1 MERSL
6 LSVIDTLRGIIK
18 APAPGDIGATV
29 PLTYD
34 IGNAS
39 YPDVSFANLAS
50 EGYIK
55 SEIVHACIREL
66 AVGAASAQYEV
77 IAPSTDG
84 GTVAVERGPLF
95 DLMKRPNPAMSWYQF
110 IEEFVTYLQVAG
122 NVYTYKERDRGNRVT
137 ALQLLRP
144 DRMRIVPG
152 SYGAESYIYDVDG
165 KDYMLPKDD
174 VCHLALPNP
183 SGDLYG
189 LSPLQTL
196 ARTVNLDSAMTDFA
210 KVYFQNAGVPSGLL
224 KLKRRLQTQ
233 EEAATIRSR
242 WRSQF
247 GGKNNFHRVA
257 ILDEDADYQQ
267 MASAPKDMALSELH
281 NLTESRICSV
291 FQVPAILIGANVGLQ
306 RSTYSNYR
314 EARMAFHSETL
325 EPMVARI
332 LDHLNFYITD
342 QEYGGP
348 EYITVNWAAM
358 RASLDDRTSETTRV
372 NALFTGGVIT
382 LNEARSTLGFEAIAG
397 GDVRRIQASMFE
409 VGEGEDVPVAVG
421 AASIEE
427 GIAIED
433 YKTGPALIPPLIRPS
448 ITVDAPD
455 IKAPRVAPRAGML
468 RRQMLEDREELTD
481 ELTPKIQRYFRGLRN
496 RVDGILGRYMDRDIT
511 DMKDLPFDADRLIPD
526 GEFNQ
531 LSPVLRAAILNIS
544 RKTFDAI
551 NGNGLAGTLAW
562 SEKLPL
568 IQSLGTSAPQRAQ
581 LIHSTTSDA
590 IRRAVTI
597 ALRGGYSVEQL
608 AKGVPADGFPGLR
621 SIMTE
626 TEKRARL
633 IARTEVMRTQNKTSV
648 GFYKEQGFN
657 FVRAD
662 DVDGDEDDT
671 YVDPSDPYGFTCAE
685 RHNQI
690 YSVEDA
696 ARIDD
701 HPNGTL
707 NWQPM
712 PRDFS
717 PEEVV

>member
-1 MERSL
+1 M
-6 LSVIDTLRGIIK
+6 SVIDAIRGIIK

-29 PLTYD
+29 PLNYD

-50 EGYIK
+50 EGYVK

-66 AVGAASAQYEV
+66 AVGAASAHYQV
-77 IAPSTDG
+77 IAPSTEG
-84 GTVAVERGPLF
+84 GTVSVERGPLY
-95 DLMKRPNPAMSWYQF
+95 DLMRRPNPAMSWYQF
-110 IEEFVTYLQVAG
+110 IEQFVTFLQVAG

-144 DRMRIVPG
+144 DRMRIVSG
-152 SYGAESYIYDVDG
+152 AYGAESYIYEVDG
-165 KDYMLPKDD
+165 KDYRLPKED

-183 SGDLYG
+183 GGDLYG

-233 EEAATIRSR
+233 EEASTIRSR

-247 GGKNNFHRVA
+247 GGSSNFHRVA

-291 FQVPAILIGANVGLQ
+291 FQVPAILVGANVGLQ

-348 EYITVNWAAM
+348 EYITVDWSAM

-372 NALFTGGVIT
+372 TALFGNGVIT
-382 LNEARSTLGFEAIAG
+382 LNEARSALGFEAIQD
-397 GDVRRIQASMFE
+397 GDVRRIQASVFE
-409 VGEGEDVPVAVG
+409 VGEGGDVPVAVG
-421 AASIEE
+421 AASIAE
-427 GIAIED
+427 GARRVGD
-433 YKTGPALIPPLIRPS
+433 VKTGPALTPPV
-448 ITVDAPD
+448 TVATPD
-455 IKAPRVAPRAGML
+455 IKAPRVARRAGML
-468 RRQMLEDREELTD
+468 RRQLLEDREELTD
-481 ELTPKIQRYFRGLRN
+481 ELTPNIQRYFRGLRN
-496 RVDGILGRYMDRDIT
+496 RVDGILGRYMSRDIT
-511 DMKDLPFDADRLIPD
+511 DVKALPFDEDALIPD

-544 RKTFDAI
+544 KKTFDAI
-551 NGNGLAGTLAW
+551 NGNGLAGTLEW

-581 LIHSTTSDA
+581 LIHRTTSGA
-590 IRRAVTI
+590 IKKAVRV
-597 ALRGGYSVEQL
+597 ALREGYSVEQL

-621 SIMTE
+621 SILTE

-633 IARTEVMRTQNKTSV
+633 IARTEVMRTQNQTSV
-648 GFYKEQGFN
+648 GFYKAQGFN
-657 FVRAD
+657 WVRAD
-662 DVDGDEDDT
+662 DVDGDEDDN
-671 YVDPSDPYGFTCAE
+671 YIDPGDPYGFTCAE
-685 RHNQI
+685 RHNQV

-696 ARIDD
+696 ANIDD

>member
-1 MERSL
+1 M
-6 LSVIDTLRGIIK
+6 SVIDAIRGIIK

-29 PLTYD
+29 PLNYD

-50 EGYIK
+50 EGYVK

-66 AVGAASAQYEV
+66 AVGAASAHYQV
-77 IAPSTDG
+77 IAPSTEG
-84 GTVAVERGPLF
+84 GTVSVERGPLY
-95 DLMKRPNPAMSWYQF
+95 DLMRRPNPAMSWYQF
-110 IEEFVTYLQVAG
+110 IEQFVTFLQVAG

-144 DRMRIVPG
+144 DRIRIVPG
-152 SYGAESYIYDVDG
+152 AYGAESYIYEVDG
-165 KDYMLPKDD
+165 RDYRLPKDD

-183 SGDLYG
+183 GGDLYG

-233 EEAATIRSR
+233 EEASTIRSR

-247 GGKNNFHRVA
+247 GGSSNFHRVA

-291 FQVPAILIGANVGLQ
+291 FQVPAILVGANVGLQ

-342 QEYGGP
+342 REYGGP
-348 EYITVNWAAM
+348 EYITVDWSAM

-372 NALFTGGVIT
+372 TALFGNGVIT
-382 LNEARSTLGFEAIAG
+382 LNEARSALGFEAIQD
-397 GDVRRIQASMFE
+397 GDVRRIQASVFE
-409 VGEGEDVPVAVG
+409 VGEGGDVPVAVG
-421 AASIEE
+421 AASIAE
-427 GIAIED
+427 GASIEGT
-433 YKTGPALIPPLIRPS
+433 KTGPALTPPVI
-448 ITVDAPD
+448 VDTSD
-455 IKAPRVAPRAGML
+455 IKAPRVARRAGML
-468 RRQMLEDREELTD
+468 RRQLLEDREQLTD

-496 RVDGILGRYMDRDIT
+496 RVDGILGRYMSRDIT
-511 DMKDLPFDADRLIPD
+511 DVKALPFDEDALIPD

-544 RKTFDAI
+544 KKTFDAI
-551 NGNGLAGTLAW
+551 NGNGLAGTLEW

-581 LIHSTTSDA
+581 LIHRTTSGA
-590 IRRAVTI
+590 IKKAVRV
-597 ALRGGYSVEQL
+597 ALREGYSVEQL

-621 SIMTE
+621 SILTE

-633 IARTEVMRTQNKTSV
+633 IARTEVMRTQNQTSV
-648 GFYKEQGFN
+648 GFYKAQGFN
-657 FVRAD
+657 WVRAD
-662 DVDGDEDDT
+662 DVDGDEDDN
-671 YVDPSDPYGFTCAE
+671 YIDPGDPYGFTCAE

-696 ARIDD
+696 ANIDD

>member
-1 MERSL
+1 M
-6 LSVIDTLRGIIK
+6 SVIDAIRGIIK
-18 APAPGDIGATV
+18 APAPGDVGATV
-29 PLTYD
+29 PLNYD

-39 YPDVSFANLAS
+39 YPDVSFQNLAS
-50 EGYIK
+50 EGYVK

-66 AVGAASAQYEV
+66 AVGAASAQYQV
-77 IAPSTDG
+77 IAPSTEG
-84 GTVAVERGPLF
+84 GTVSVERGPLY
-95 DLMKRPNPAMSWYQF
+95 DLMRRPNPAMSWYQF
-110 IEEFVTYLQVAG
+110 IEQFVTFLQVAG

-152 SYGAESYIYDVDG
+152 AYGAESYIYEVDG
-165 KDYMLPKDD
+165 RDYRLPKDD

-183 SGDLYG
+183 GGDLYG

-233 EEAATIRSR
+233 EEASTIRSR

-247 GGKNNFHRVA
+247 GGSSNFHRVA

-291 FQVPAILIGANVGLQ
+291 FQVPAILVGANVGLQ

-342 QEYGGP
+342 REYGGP
-348 EYITVNWAAM
+348 EYITVDWSAM

-372 NALFTGGVIT
+372 TALFGNGVIT
-382 LNEARSTLGFEAIAG
+382 LNEARSALGFEAIQD
-397 GDVRRIQASMFE
+397 GDVRRIQASVFE
-409 VGEGEDVPVAVG
+409 VGEGGDVPVAVG
-421 AASIEE
+421 AASIAE
-427 GIAIED
+427 GASIEGT
-433 YKTGPALIPPLIRPS
+433 KTGPALTPPV
-448 ITVDAPD
+448 TVDTSD
-455 IKAPRVAPRAGML
+455 IKAPRVARRAGIL
-468 RRQMLEDREELTD
+468 RRQLLEDREELTD

-496 RVDGILGRYMDRDIT
+496 RVDGILGRYMSRDIT
-511 DMKDLPFDADRLIPD
+511 EIKALPFDEDALIPD

-531 LSPVLRAAILNIS
+531 LSPVLRAAILDIS
-544 RKTFDAI
+544 KKTFDAI
-551 NGNGLAGTLAW
+551 NGNGLAGTLEW

-581 LIHSTTSDA
+581 LIHRTTSGA
-590 IRRAVTI
+590 IKKAVRV
-597 ALRGGYSVEQL
+597 ALREGYSVEQL

-621 SIMTE
+621 SILTE

-633 IARTEVMRTQNKTSV
+633 IARTEVMRTQNQTSV
-648 GFYKEQGFN
+648 GFYKAQGFN
-657 FVRAD
+657 WVRAD
-662 DVDGDEDDT
+662 DVDGDPDDN
-671 YVDPSDPYGFTCAE
+671 YIDPGDGRTCAQ
-685 RHNQI
+685 RHGQY

-696 ARIDD
+696 ANIDD

-717 PEEVV
+717 PEEVI

>member
-1 MERSL
+1 M
-6 LSVIDTLRGIIK
+6 SVIDAIRGIIK
-18 APAPGDIGATV
+18 APAPGDVGATV
-29 PLTYD
+29 PLNYD

-39 YPDVSFANLAS
+39 YPDVSFQNLAS
-50 EGYIK
+50 EGYVK

-66 AVGAASAQYEV
+66 AVGAASAQYQV
-77 IAPSTDG
+77 IAPSTEG
-84 GTVAVERGPLF
+84 GTVSVERGPLY
-95 DLMKRPNPAMSWYQF
+95 DLMRRPNPAMSWYQF
-110 IEEFVTYLQVAG
+110 IEQFVTFLQVAG

-152 SYGAESYIYDVDG
+152 AYGAESYIYEVDG
-165 KDYMLPKDD
+165 RDYRLPKDD

-183 SGDLYG
+183 GGDLYG

-233 EEAATIRSR
+233 EEASTIRSR

-247 GGKNNFHRVA
+247 GGSSNFHRVA

-291 FQVPAILIGANVGLQ
+291 FQVPAILVGANVGLQ

-342 QEYGGP
+342 REYGGP
-348 EYITVNWAAM
+348 EYITVDWSAM

-372 NALFTGGVIT
+372 TALFGNGVIT
-382 LNEARSTLGFEAIAG
+382 LNEARSALGFEAIQD
-397 GDVRRIQASMFE
+397 GDVRRIQASVFE
-409 VGEGEDVPVAVG
+409 VGEGGDVPVAVG
-421 AASIEE
+421 AASIAE
-427 GIAIED
+427 GASIEGT
-433 YKTGPALIPPLIRPS
+433 KTGPALTPPV
-448 ITVDAPD
+448 TVDTSD
-455 IKAPRVAPRAGML
+455 IKAPRVARRAGML
-468 RRQMLEDREELTD
+468 RRQLLEDREQLTD

-496 RVDGILGRYMDRDIT
+496 RVDGILGRYMSRDIT
-511 DMKDLPFDADRLIPD
+511 EIKALPFDEDALIPD

-531 LSPVLRAAILNIS
+531 LSPVLRAAILDIS
-544 RKTFDAI
+544 KKTFDAI
-551 NGNGLAGTLAW
+551 NGNGLAGTLEW

-581 LIHSTTSDA
+581 LIHRTTSGA
-590 IRRAVTI
+590 IKKAVRV
-597 ALRGGYSVEQL
+597 ALREGYSVEQL

-621 SIMTE
+621 SILTE

-633 IARTEVMRTQNKTSV
+633 IARTEVMRTQNQTSV
-648 GFYKEQGFN
+648 GFYKAQGFN
-657 FVRAD
+657 WVRAD
-662 DVDGDEDDT
+662 DVDGDENDT
-671 YVDPSDPYGFTCAE
+671 YIDPGDPNGFTCAE

-717 PEEVV
+717 PEETV

>member
-1 MERSL
+1 M
-6 LSVIDTLRGIIK
+6 SVIDAIRGIIK
-18 APAPGDIGATV
+18 APAPGDVGATV
-29 PLTYD
+29 PLNYD

-50 EGYIK
+50 EGYVK

-66 AVGAASAQYEV
+66 AVGAASAHYQV
-77 IAPSTDG
+77 IAPSTEG
-84 GTVAVERGPLF
+84 GTVSVERGPLY
-95 DLMKRPNPAMSWYQF
+95 DLMRRPNPAMSWYQF
-110 IEEFVTYLQVAG
+110 IEQFVTFLQVAG

-144 DRMRIVPG
+144 DRMRIVSG
-152 SYGAESYIYDVDG
+152 AYGAESYIYEVDG
-165 KDYMLPKDD
+165 KDYYLPKED

-183 SGDLYG
+183 GGDLYG

-233 EEAATIRSR
+233 EEASTIRSR

-247 GGKNNFHRVA
+247 GGSSNFHRVA

-291 FQVPAILIGANVGLQ
+291 FQVPAILVGANVGLQ

-342 QEYGGP
+342 REYGGP
-348 EYITVNWAAM
+348 EYITVDWSAM

-372 NALFTGGVIT
+372 TALFGNGVIT
-382 LNEARSTLGFEAIAG
+382 LNEARSALGFEAIQD
-397 GDVRRIQASMFE
+397 GDVRRIQASVFE
-409 VGEGEDVPVAVG
+409 VGEGGDVPVAVG
-421 AASIEE
+421 AASIAE
-427 GIAIED
+427 GASIEGT
-433 YKTGPALIPPLIRPS
+433 KTGPALTPPV
-448 ITVDAPD
+448 TVDTSD
-455 IKAPRVAPRAGML
+455 IKAPRVARRAGIL
-468 RRQMLEDREELTD
+468 RRQLLEDREELTD

-496 RVDGILGRYMDRDIT
+496 RVDGILGRYMSRDIT
-511 DMKDLPFDADRLIPD
+511 DVKALPFDEDALIPD

-531 LSPVLRAAILNIS
+531 LSPVLRAAILDIS
-544 RKTFDAI
+544 KKTFDAI
-551 NGNGLAGTLAW
+551 NGNGLAGTLEW

-581 LIHSTTSDA
+581 LIHRTTSGA
-590 IRRAVTI
+590 IKKAVRV
-597 ALRGGYSVEQL
+597 ALREGYSVEQL

-621 SIMTE
+621 SILTE

-633 IARTEVMRTQNKTSV
+633 IARTEVMRTQNQTSV
-648 GFYKEQGFN
+648 GFYKAQGFN
-657 FVRAD
+657 WVRAD
-662 DVDGDEDDT
+662 DVDGDPDDN
-671 YVDPSDPYGFTCAE
+671 YIDPGDGRTCAH
-685 RHNQI
+685 RHGQY

-696 ARIDD
+696 ANIDD
-701 HPNGTL
+701 HLTE
-707 NWQPM
+707 
-712 PRDFS
+712 R
-717 PEEVV
+717 

>member
-1 MERSL
+1 M
-6 LSVIDTLRGIIK
+6 SVIDAIRGIIK
-18 APAPGDIGATV
+18 APAPGDVGATV
-29 PLTYD
+29 PLNYD

-39 YPDVSFANLAS
+39 YPDVSFQNLAS
-50 EGYIK
+50 EGYVK

-66 AVGAASAQYEV
+66 AVGAASAQYQV
-77 IAPSTDG
+77 IAPSTEG
-84 GTVAVERGPLF
+84 GTVSVERGPLY
-95 DLMKRPNPAMSWYQF
+95 DLMRRPNPAMSWYQF
-110 IEEFVTYLQVAG
+110 IEQFVTFLQVAG

-144 DRMRIVPG
+144 DRMRIVSG
-152 SYGAESYIYDVDG
+152 AYGAESYIYEVDG
-165 KDYMLPKDD
+165 KDYYLPKED

-183 SGDLYG
+183 GGDLYG

-233 EEAATIRSR
+233 EEASTIRSR

-247 GGKNNFHRVA
+247 GGSSNFHRVA

-291 FQVPAILIGANVGLQ
+291 FQVPAILVGANVGLQ
-306 RSTYSNYR
+306 RSTSSNYR

-342 QEYGGP
+342 REYGGP
-348 EYITVNWAAM
+348 EYITVDWSAM

-372 NALFTGGVIT
+372 TALFGNGVIT
-382 LNEARSTLGFEAIAG
+382 LNEARSALGFEAIQD
-397 GDVRRIQASMFE
+397 GDVRRIQASVFE
-409 VGEGEDVPVAVG
+409 VGEGGDVPVAVG
-421 AASIEE
+421 AASIAE
-427 GIAIED
+427 GASIEGT
-433 YKTGPALIPPLIRPS
+433 KTGPALTPPV
-448 ITVDAPD
+448 TVDTSD
-455 IKAPRVAPRAGML
+455 IKAPRVARRAGIL
-468 RRQMLEDREELTD
+468 RRQLLEDREELTD

-496 RVDGILGRYMDRDIT
+496 RVDGILGRYMSRDIT
-511 DMKDLPFDADRLIPD
+511 EIKALPFDEDALIPD

-531 LSPVLRAAILNIS
+531 LSPVLRAAILDIS
-544 RKTFDAI
+544 KKTFDAI
-551 NGNGLAGTLAW
+551 NGNGLAGTLEW

-581 LIHSTTSDA
+581 LIHRTTSGA
-590 IRRAVTI
+590 IKKAVRV
-597 ALRGGYSVEQL
+597 ALREGYSVEQL

-621 SIMTE
+621 SILTE

-633 IARTEVMRTQNKTSV
+633 IARTEVMRTQNQTSV
-648 GFYKEQGFN
+648 GFYKAQGFN
-657 FVRAD
+657 WVRAD
-662 DVDGDEDDT
+662 DVDGDPDDN
-671 YVDPSDPYGFTCAE
+671 YIDPGDGRTCAQ
-685 RHNQI
+685 RHGQY

-696 ARIDD
+696 ANIDD

-717 PEEVV
+717 PEEVI

>member
-1 MERSL
+1 M
-6 LSVIDTLRGIIK
+6 SVIDTLRGIIK

-66 AVGAASAQYEV
+66 AVGAASAQYQV

-165 KDYMLPKDD
+165 KDYMLPKGD

-233 EEAATIRSR
+233 EEASTIRAR

-291 FQVPAILIGANVGLQ
+291 FQVPAILVGANVGLQ

-372 NALFTGGVIT
+372 NALFAGGVIT

-427 GIAIED
+427 GIPIED
-433 YKTGPALIPPLIRPS
+433 YKTGPALIPPLIHPS
-448 ITVDAPD
+448 MTVDAPD

-544 RKTFDAI
+544 KKTFDAI

-633 IARTEVMRTQNKTSV
+633 IARTEVMRTQNRTSV
-648 GFYKEQGFN
+648 GFYKAQGFN

-671 YVDPSDPYGFTCAE
+671 YIDPGDPYGFTCAE

-696 ARIDD
+696 ANIDD

-712 PRDFS
+712 PRDFN
-717 PEEVV
+717 PEETV

>member
-1 MERSL
+1 

-66 AVGAASAQYEV
+66 AVGAASAQYQV
-77 IAPSTDG
+77 IAPSTEG

-122 NVYTYKERDRGNRVT
+122 NVYTYKERNRGNRVT

-152 SYGAESYIYDVDG
+152 SYGAESYVYEVDG

-183 SGDLYG
+183 GGDLYG

-233 EEAATIRSR
+233 EEAATIRAR

-291 FQVPAILIGANVGLQ
+291 FQVPAILVGANVGLQ

-433 YKTGPALIPPLIRPS
+433 YKTGPALIPPVIHPS
-448 ITVDAPD
+448 MTVDAPD

-581 LIHSTTSDA
+581 LIHSTTSKA
-590 IRRAVTI
+590 IKRAVTI

-648 GFYKEQGFN
+648 GFYKAQGFN

-671 YVDPSDPYGFTCAE
+671 YIDPGDPYGFTCAE

-696 ARIDD
+696 ANIDD

-712 PRDFS
+712 PRDFN
-717 PEEVV
+717 PEETV

>member
-1 MERSL
+1 M
-6 LSVIDTLRGIIK
+6 SVIDTLRGIIK

-50 EGYIK
+50 EGYVK

-66 AVGAASAQYEV
+66 AVGAASAQYQV

-152 SYGAESYIYDVDG
+152 SYGAESYVYEVDG

-233 EEAATIRSR
+233 EEASTIRAR

-291 FQVPAILIGANVGLQ
+291 FQVPAILVGANVGLQ

-314 EARMAFHSETL
+314 EARMAFHRRLLSQWL
-325 EPMVARI
+325 
-332 LDHLNFYITD
+332 
-342 QEYGGP
+342 P
-348 EYITVNWAAM
+348 ESW
-358 RASLDDRTSETTRV
+358 
-372 NALFTGGVIT
+372 
-382 LNEARSTLGFEAIAG
+382 
-397 GDVRRIQASMFE
+397 
-409 VGEGEDVPVAVG
+409 
-421 AASIEE
+421 
-427 GIAIED
+427 
-433 YKTGPALIPPLIRPS
+433 
-448 ITVDAPD
+448 
-455 IKAPRVAPRAGML
+455 
-468 RRQMLEDREELTD
+468 
-481 ELTPKIQRYFRGLRN
+481 
-496 RVDGILGRYMDRDIT
+496 
-511 DMKDLPFDADRLIPD
+511 
-526 GEFNQ
+526 
-531 LSPVLRAAILNIS
+531 
-544 RKTFDAI
+544 
-551 NGNGLAGTLAW
+551 
-562 SEKLPL
+562 
-568 IQSLGTSAPQRAQ
+568 
-581 LIHSTTSDA
+581 
-590 IRRAVTI
+590 TI
-597 ALRGGYSVEQL
+597 
-608 AKGVPADGFPGLR
+608 
-621 SIMTE
+621 
-626 TEKRARL
+626 
-633 IARTEVMRTQNKTSV
+633 
-648 GFYKEQGFN
+648 
-657 FVRAD
+657 
-662 DVDGDEDDT
+662 
-671 YVDPSDPYGFTCAE
+671 
-685 RHNQI
+685 
-690 YSVEDA
+690 
-696 ARIDD
+696 
-701 HPNGTL
+701 
-707 NWQPM
+707 
-712 PRDFS
+712 
-717 PEEVV
+717 

>member
-1 MERSL
+1 

-39 YPDVSFANLAS
+39 YPDVSFGNLAS

-66 AVGAASAQYEV
+66 AVGAASAQYQV
-77 IAPSTDG
+77 IATSTDG

-144 DRMRIVPG
+144 DRMRIIPG
-152 SYGAESYIYDVDG
+152 SYGAESYIYEVDG
-165 KDYMLPKDD
+165 RDYMLPKDD

-291 FQVPAILIGANVGLQ
+291 FQVPAILVGANVGLQ

-342 QEYGGP
+342 REYGGP

-427 GIAIED
+427 GIRIED
-433 YKTGPALIPPLIRPS
+433 YKTGPALIPPLIHPS
-448 ITVDAPD
+448 MAVDAPD

-544 RKTFDAI
+544 KKTFDAI

-581 LIHSTTSDA
+581 LIHSTTSEA
-590 IRRAVTI
+590 IKRAVTI

-657 FVRAD
+657 WVRAD
-662 DVDGDEDDT
+662 DVDGDENDT
-671 YVDPSDPYGFTCAE
+671 YIDPSDPYGFTCAE

-712 PRDFS
+712 PRDFN

>member
-1 MERSL
+1 M
-6 LSVIDTLRGIIK
+6 SVIDAIRGIIK

-29 PLTYD
+29 PLNYD

-50 EGYIK
+50 EGYVK

-66 AVGAASAQYEV
+66 AVGAASAHYQV
-77 IAPSTDG
+77 IAPSTEG
-84 GTVAVERGPLF
+84 GTVSVERGPLY
-95 DLMKRPNPAMSWYQF
+95 DLMRRPNPAMSWYQF
-110 IEEFVTYLQVAG
+110 IEQFVTFLQVAG

-144 DRMRIVPG
+144 DRMRIVSG
-152 SYGAESYIYDVDG
+152 AYGAESYIYEVDG
-165 KDYMLPKDD
+165 KDYRLPKED

-183 SGDLYG
+183 GGDLYG

-233 EEAATIRSR
+233 EEASTIRSR

-247 GGKNNFHRVA
+247 GGSSNFHRVA

-291 FQVPAILIGANVGLQ
+291 SQVPAILVGANVGLQ

-348 EYITVNWAAM
+348 EYITVDWSAM

-372 NALFTGGVIT
+372 TALFGNGVIT
-382 LNEARSTLGFEAIAG
+382 HNDARSALGFEALDD
-397 GDVRRIQASMFE
+397 GDVRRIQASVFE
-409 VGEGEDVPVAVG
+409 VGEGGDVPVAVG
-421 AASIEE
+421 AASIAE
-427 GIAIED
+427 GARRVGD
-433 YKTGPALIPPLIRPS
+433 VKTGPALTPPV
-448 ITVDAPD
+448 TVDTPD
-455 IKAPRVAPRAGML
+455 IKAPRVARRAGML
-468 RRQMLEDREELTD
+468 RRQLLEDREELTD
-481 ELTPKIQRYFRGLRN
+481 ELTPNIQRYFRGLRN
-496 RVDGILGRYMDRDIT
+496 RVDGILGRYMSRDIT
-511 DMKDLPFDADRLIPD
+511 DVKALPFDEDALIPD

-544 RKTFDAI
+544 KKTFDAI
-551 NGNGLAGTLAW
+551 NGNGLAGTLEW

-581 LIHSTTSDA
+581 LIHRTTSGA
-590 IRRAVTI
+590 IKKAVRV
-597 ALRGGYSVEQL
+597 ALREGYSVEQL

-621 SIMTE
+621 SILTE

-633 IARTEVMRTQNKTSV
+633 IARTEVMRTQNQTSV
-648 GFYKEQGFN
+648 GFYKAQGFN
-657 FVRAD
+657 WVRAD
-662 DVDGDEDDT
+662 DVDGDEDDN
-671 YVDPSDPYGFTCAE
+671 YIDPGDPYGFTCAE
-685 RHNQI
+685 RHNQV

-696 ARIDD
+696 ANIDD

>member
-1 MERSL
+1 M
-6 LSVIDTLRGIIK
+6 SVIDAIRGIIK

-29 PLTYD
+29 PLNYD

-50 EGYIK
+50 EGYVK

-66 AVGAASAQYEV
+66 AVGAASAHYQV
-77 IAPSTDG
+77 IAPSTEG
-84 GTVAVERGPLF
+84 GTVSVERGPLY
-95 DLMKRPNPAMSWYQF
+95 DLMRRPNPAMSWYQF
-110 IEEFVTYLQVAG
+110 IEQFVTFLQVAG

-144 DRMRIVPG
+144 DRIRIVSG
-152 SYGAESYIYDVDG
+152 AYGAESYIYEVDG
-165 KDYMLPKDD
+165 KDYRLPKDD

-183 SGDLYG
+183 GGDLYG

-233 EEAATIRSR
+233 EEASTIRSR

-247 GGKNNFHRVA
+247 GGSSNFHRVA

-291 FQVPAILIGANVGLQ
+291 FQVPAILVGANVGLQ

-342 QEYGGP
+342 REYGGP
-348 EYITVNWAAM
+348 EYITVDWSAM

-372 NALFTGGVIT
+372 TALFGNGVIT
-382 LNEARSTLGFEAIAG
+382 LNEARSALGFEAIQD
-397 GDVRRIQASMFE
+397 GDVRRIQASVFE
-409 VGEGEDVPVAVG
+409 VGEGGDVPVAVG
-421 AASIEE
+421 AASIAE
-427 GIAIED
+427 GASIEGT
-433 YKTGPALIPPLIRPS
+433 KTGPALTPPVI
-448 ITVDAPD
+448 VDTSD
-455 IKAPRVAPRAGML
+455 IKAPRVARRAGML
-468 RRQMLEDREELTD
+468 RRQLLEDREQLTD

-496 RVDGILGRYMDRDIT
+496 RVDGILGRYMSRDIT
-511 DMKDLPFDADRLIPD
+511 DVKALPFDEDALIPD

-531 LSPVLRAAILNIS
+531 LSPVLRAAILEIS
-544 RKTFDAI
+544 KKTFDAI
-551 NGNGLAGTLAW
+551 NGNGLAGTLEW

-581 LIHSTTSDA
+581 LIHRTTSGA
-590 IRRAVTI
+590 IKKAVRV
-597 ALRGGYSVEQL
+597 ALREGYSVEQL

-621 SIMTE
+621 SILTE

-633 IARTEVMRTQNKTSV
+633 IARTEVMRTQNQTSV
-648 GFYKEQGFN
+648 GFYKAQGFN
-657 FVRAD
+657 WVRAD
-662 DVDGDEDDT
+662 DVDGDPDDN
-671 YVDPSDPYGFTCAE
+671 YIDPGDGRTCAQ
-685 RHNQI
+685 RHGQY

-696 ARIDD
+696 ANIDD

-717 PEEVV
+717 PEETV

>member
-1 MERSL
+1 M
-6 LSVIDTLRGIIK
+6 SVIDAIRGIIK

-29 PLTYD
+29 PLNYD

-50 EGYIK
+50 EGYVK

-66 AVGAASAQYEV
+66 AVGAASAHYQV
-77 IAPSTDG
+77 IAPSTEG
-84 GTVAVERGPLF
+84 GTVSVERGPLY
-95 DLMKRPNPAMSWYQF
+95 DLMRRPNPAMSWYQF
-110 IEEFVTYLQVAG
+110 IEQFVTFLQVAG

-144 DRMRIVPG
+144 DRMRIVSG
-152 SYGAESYIYDVDG
+152 AYGAESYIYEVDG
-165 KDYMLPKDD
+165 KDYRLPKED

-183 SGDLYG
+183 GGDLYG

-233 EEAATIRSR
+233 EEASTIRSR

-247 GGKNNFHRVA
+247 GGSSNFHRVA

-291 FQVPAILIGANVGLQ
+291 FQVPAILVGANVGLQ

-348 EYITVNWAAM
+348 EYITVDWSAM

-372 NALFTGGVIT
+372 TALFGNGVIT
-382 LNEARSTLGFEAIAG
+382 LNEARSALGFEALDD
-397 GDVRRIQASMFE
+397 GDVRRIQASVFE
-409 VGEGEDVPVAVG
+409 VGEGGDVPVAVG
-421 AASIEE
+421 AASIAE
-427 GIAIED
+427 GARRVGD
-433 YKTGPALIPPLIRPS
+433 VKTGPALTPPV
-448 ITVDAPD
+448 TVDTPD
-455 IKAPRVAPRAGML
+455 IKAPRVARRAGML
-468 RRQMLEDREELTD
+468 RRQLLEDREELTD
-481 ELTPKIQRYFRGLRN
+481 ELTPNIQRYFRGLRN
-496 RVDGILGRYMDRDIT
+496 RVDGILGRYMSRDIT
-511 DMKDLPFDADRLIPD
+511 DVKALPFDEDALIPD

-544 RKTFDAI
+544 KKTFDAI
-551 NGNGLAGTLAW
+551 NGNGLAGTLEW

-581 LIHSTTSDA
+581 LIHRTTSGA
-590 IRRAVTI
+590 IKKAVRV
-597 ALRGGYSVEQL
+597 ALREGYSVEQL

-621 SIMTE
+621 SILTE

-633 IARTEVMRTQNKTSV
+633 IARTEVMRTQNQTSV
-648 GFYKEQGFN
+648 GFYKAQGFN
-657 FVRAD
+657 WVRAD
-662 DVDGDEDDT
+662 DVDGDEDDN
-671 YVDPSDPYGFTCAE
+671 YIDPGDPYGFTCAE
-685 RHNQI
+685 RHNQV

-696 ARIDD
+696 ANIDD

>member
-1 MERSL
+1 M
-6 LSVIDTLRGIIK
+6 SVIDAIRGIIK

-29 PLTYD
+29 PLNYD

-50 EGYIK
+50 EGYVK

-66 AVGAASAQYEV
+66 AVGAASAHYQV
-77 IAPSTDG
+77 IAPSTEG
-84 GTVAVERGPLF
+84 GTVSVERGPLY
-95 DLMKRPNPAMSWYQF
+95 DLMRRPNPAMSWYQF
-110 IEEFVTYLQVAG
+110 IEQFVTFLQVAG

-144 DRMRIVPG
+144 DRIRIVSG
-152 SYGAESYIYDVDG
+152 AYGAESYIYEVDG
-165 KDYMLPKDD
+165 KDYHLPKED
-174 VCHLALPNP
+174 VCHLALPTP
-183 SGDLYG
+183 GGDLYG

-210 KVYFQNAGVPSGLL
+210 KVYFQNAGVPSGLR
-224 KLKRRLQTQ
+224 KLTRRLQTP
-233 EEAATIRSR
+233 EEAAAIRSR
-242 WRSQF
+242 WRSLF
-247 GGKNNFHRVA
+247 GGSSNFHRVA

-291 FQVPAILIGANVGLQ
+291 FQVPAILVGANVGLQ

-348 EYITVNWAAM
+348 EYITVDWSAM

-372 NALFTGGVIT
+372 TALFGNGVIT
-382 LNEARSTLGFEAIAG
+382 LNEARSALGFEAIQD
-397 GDVRRIQASMFE
+397 GDVRRIQASVFE
-409 VGEGEDVPVAVG
+409 VGEGGDVPVAVG
-421 AASIEE
+421 AASIAD
-427 GIAIED
+427 GARRLGD
-433 YKTGPALIPPLIRPS
+433 VKTGSALTPPV
-448 ITVDAPD
+448 TVDTPD
-455 IKAPRVAPRAGML
+455 IKAPRVARRAGML
-468 RRQMLEDREELTD
+468 RRQLLEDREQLTD
-481 ELTPKIQRYFRGLRN
+481 ELTPNIQRYFRGLRN
-496 RVDGILGRYMDRDIT
+496 RVDGILGRYMSRDIT
-511 DMKDLPFDADRLIPD
+511 DVKALPFDEDALIPD

-544 RKTFDAI
+544 KKTFDAI

-568 IQSLGTSAPQRAQ
+568 IESLGTSAPQRAQ
-581 LIHSTTSDA
+581 LIHRTTSGA
-590 IRRAVTI
+590 IKKAVRV
-597 ALRGGYSVEQL
+597 ALREGYSVEQL

-621 SIMTE
+621 SILTE

-633 IARTEVMRTQNKTSV
+633 IARTEVMRTQNQTSV
-648 GFYKEQGFN
+648 GFYKAQGFN
-657 FVRAD
+657 WVRAD
-662 DVDGDEDDT
+662 DVDGDEDDN
-671 YVDPSDPYGFTCAE
+671 YIDPGDPYGFTCAE
-685 RHNQI
+685 RHNQV

-696 ARIDD
+696 ANIDD

>member
-1 MERSL
+1 M
-6 LSVIDTLRGIIK
+6 SVIDAIRGIIK
-18 APAPGDIGATV
+18 APAPGDVGATV
-29 PLTYD
+29 PLNYD

-50 EGYIK
+50 EGYVK

-66 AVGAASAQYEV
+66 AVGAASAHYQV
-77 IAPSTDG
+77 IAPSTEG
-84 GTVAVERGPLF
+84 GTVSVERGPLY
-95 DLMKRPNPAMSWYQF
+95 DLMRRPNPAMSWYQF
-110 IEEFVTYLQVAG
+110 IEQFVTFLQVAG

-152 SYGAESYIYDVDG
+152 AYGAESYIYEVDG
-165 KDYMLPKDD
+165 KDYRLPKDD

-183 SGDLYG
+183 GGDLYG

-233 EEAATIRSR
+233 EEASTIRSR

-247 GGKNNFHRVA
+247 GGSSNFHRVA

-291 FQVPAILIGANVGLQ
+291 FQVPAILVGANVGLQ

-348 EYITVNWAAM
+348 EYITVDWSAM

-372 NALFTGGVIT
+372 TALFGNGVIT
-382 LNEARSTLGFEAIAG
+382 LNEARSALGFEAIQD
-397 GDVRRIQASMFE
+397 GDVRRIQASVFE
-409 VGEGEDVPVAVG
+409 VGEGGDVPVAVG
-421 AASIEE
+421 AASIAE
-427 GIAIED
+427 GASIEGT
-433 YKTGPALIPPLIRPS
+433 KTGPALTPPVI
-448 ITVDAPD
+448 VDTSD
-455 IKAPRVAPRAGML
+455 IKAPRVARRAGML
-468 RRQMLEDREELTD
+468 RRQLLEDREQLTD

-496 RVDGILGRYMDRDIT
+496 RVDGILGRYMSRDIT
-511 DMKDLPFDADRLIPD
+511 DVKALPFDEDALIPD

-531 LSPVLRAAILNIS
+531 LSPVLRAAILDIS
-544 RKTFDAI
+544 KKTFDAI
-551 NGNGLAGTLAW
+551 NGNGLAGTLEW

-581 LIHSTTSDA
+581 LIHRTTSGA
-590 IRRAVTI
+590 IKKAVRV
-597 ALRGGYSVEQL
+597 ALREGYSVEQL

-621 SIMTE
+621 SILTE

-633 IARTEVMRTQNKTSV
+633 IARTEVMRTQNQTSV
-648 GFYKEQGFN
+648 GFYKAQGFN
-657 FVRAD
+657 WVRAD
-662 DVDGDEDDT
+662 DVDGDENDT
-671 YVDPSDPYGFTCAE
+671 YRDPGDPHNRTCAE
-685 RHNQI
+685 RHGQY

-696 ARIDD
+696 ANIDD

-717 PEEVV
+717 PEETV

>member
-1 MERSL
+1 M
-6 LSVIDTLRGIIK
+6 SVIDAIRGIIK
-18 APAPGDIGATV
+18 APAPGDVGATV
-29 PLTYD
+29 PLNYD

-39 YPDVSFANLAS
+39 YPDVSFQNLAS
-50 EGYIK
+50 EGYVK

-66 AVGAASAQYEV
+66 AVGAASAQYQV
-77 IAPSTDG
+77 IAPSTEG
-84 GTVAVERGPLF
+84 GTVSVERGPLY
-95 DLMKRPNPAMSWYQF
+95 DLMRRPNPAMSWYQF
-110 IEEFVTYLQVAG
+110 IEQFVTFLQVAG

-144 DRMRIVPG
+144 DRMRIVSG
-152 SYGAESYIYDVDG
+152 AYGAESYIYEVDG
-165 KDYMLPKDD
+165 KDYYLPKED

-183 SGDLYG
+183 GGDLYG

-233 EEAATIRSR
+233 EEASTIRSR

-247 GGKNNFHRVA
+247 GGSSNFHRVA

-267 MASAPKDMALSELH
+267 MASAPKDMALSERH

-291 FQVPAILIGANVGLQ
+291 FQVPAILVGANVGLQ

-342 QEYGGP
+342 REYGGP
-348 EYITVNWAAM
+348 EYITVDWSAM

-372 NALFTGGVIT
+372 TALFGNGVIT
-382 LNEARSTLGFEAIAG
+382 LNEARSALGFEAIQD
-397 GDVRRIQASMFE
+397 GDVRRIQAAVFE
-409 VGEGEDVPVAVG
+409 VGEGGDGPGAVG
-421 AASIEE
+421 AAAIAEGASIE
-427 GIAIED
+427 GT
-433 YKTGPALIPPLIRPS
+433 KTGPALTPPV
-448 ITVDAPD
+448 TVDTSD
-455 IKAPRVAPRAGML
+455 IKAPRVARRAGIL
-468 RRQMLEDREELTD
+468 RRQLLEDREELTD

-496 RVDGILGRYMDRDIT
+496 RVDGILGRYMSRDIT
-511 DMKDLPFDADRLIPD
+511 EIKALPFDEDALIPD

-531 LSPVLRAAILNIS
+531 LSPVLRAAILDIS
-544 RKTFDAI
+544 KKTFDAI
-551 NGNGLAGTLAW
+551 NGNGLAGTLEW

-581 LIHSTTSDA
+581 LIHRTTSGA
-590 IRRAVTI
+590 IKKAVRV
-597 ALRGGYSVEQL
+597 ALREGYSVEQL

-621 SIMTE
+621 SILTE

-633 IARTEVMRTQNKTSV
+633 IARTEVMRTQNQTSV
-648 GFYKEQGFN
+648 GFYKAQGFN
-657 FVRAD
+657 WVRAD
-662 DVDGDEDDT
+662 DVDGDPDDN
-671 YVDPSDPYGFTCAE
+671 YIDPGDGRTCAQ
-685 RHNQI
+685 RHGQY

-696 ARIDD
+696 ANIDD

-717 PEEVV
+717 PEEVI

>member
-1 MERSL
+1 M
-6 LSVIDTLRGIIK
+6 SVIDAIRGIIK
-18 APAPGDIGATV
+18 APAPGDVGATV
-29 PLTYD
+29 PLNYD

-39 YPDVSFANLAS
+39 YPDVSFQNLAS
-50 EGYIK
+50 EGYVK

-66 AVGAASAQYEV
+66 AVGAASAQYQV
-77 IAPSTDG
+77 IAPSTEG
-84 GTVAVERGPLF
+84 GTVSVERGPLY
-95 DLMKRPNPAMSWYQF
+95 DLMRRPNPAMSWYQF
-110 IEEFVTYLQVAG
+110 IEQFVTFLQVAG

-144 DRMRIVPG
+144 DRMRIVSG
-152 SYGAESYIYDVDG
+152 AYGAESYIYEVDG
-165 KDYMLPKDD
+165 KDYYLPKED

-183 SGDLYG
+183 GGDLYG

-233 EEAATIRSR
+233 EEASTIRSR

-247 GGKNNFHRVA
+247 GGSSNFHRVA

-291 FQVPAILIGANVGLQ
+291 FQVPAILVGANVGLQ

-342 QEYGGP
+342 REYGGP
-348 EYITVNWAAM
+348 EYITVDWSAM

-372 NALFTGGVIT
+372 TALFGNGVIT
-382 LNEARSTLGFEAIAG
+382 LNEARSALGFEAIQD
-397 GDVRRIQASMFE
+397 GDVRRIQASVFE
-409 VGEGEDVPVAVG
+409 VGEGGDVPVAVG
-421 AASIEE
+421 AASIAE
-427 GIAIED
+427 GASIEGT
-433 YKTGPALIPPLIRPS
+433 KTGPALTPPVN
-448 ITVDAPD
+448 VDTSD
-455 IKAPRVAPRAGML
+455 IKAPRVARRAGML
-468 RRQMLEDREELTD
+468 RRQLLEDREQLTD

-496 RVDGILGRYMDRDIT
+496 RVDGILGRYMSRDIT
-511 DMKDLPFDADRLIPD
+511 DVKALPFDEDALIPD

-531 LSPVLRAAILNIS
+531 LSPVLRAAILDIS
-544 RKTFDAI
+544 KKTFDAI
-551 NGNGLAGTLAW
+551 NGNGLAGTLEW

-581 LIHSTTSDA
+581 LIHRTTSGA
-590 IRRAVTI
+590 IKKAVRV
-597 ALRGGYSVEQL
+597 ALREGYSVEQL

-621 SIMTE
+621 SILTE

-633 IARTEVMRTQNKTSV
+633 IARTEVMRTQNQTSV
-648 GFYKEQGFN
+648 GFYKAQGFN
-657 FVRAD
+657 WVRAD
-662 DVDGDEDDT
+662 DVDGDENDT
-671 YVDPSDPYGFTCAE
+671 YIDPGDPNGFTCAE

-717 PEEVV
+717 PEETV

>member
-1 MERSL
+1 
-6 LSVIDTLRGIIK
+6 LSVIDAIRGIIK

-29 PLTYD
+29 PLNYD

-50 EGYIK
+50 EGYVK

-66 AVGAASAQYEV
+66 AVGAASAHYQV
-77 IAPSTDG
+77 IAPSTEG
-84 GTVAVERGPLF
+84 GTVSVERGPLY
-95 DLMKRPNPAMSWYQF
+95 DLMRRPNPAMSWYQF
-110 IEEFVTYLQVAG
+110 IEQFVTFLQVAG

-152 SYGAESYIYDVDG
+152 AYGAESYIYEVDG
-165 KDYMLPKDD
+165 KDYRLPKDD

-183 SGDLYG
+183 GGDLYG

-233 EEAATIRSR
+233 EEASTIRSR

-247 GGKNNFHRVA
+247 GGSSNFHRVA

-291 FQVPAILIGANVGLQ
+291 FQVPAILVGANVGLQ

-342 QEYGGP
+342 REYGGP
-348 EYITVNWAAM
+348 EYITVDWSAM

-372 NALFTGGVIT
+372 TALFGNGVIT
-382 LNEARSTLGFEAIAG
+382 LNEARSALGFEAIQD
-397 GDVRRIQASMFE
+397 GDVRRIQASVFE
-409 VGEGEDVPVAVG
+409 VGEGGDVPVAVG
-421 AASIEE
+421 AASIAE
-427 GIAIED
+427 GASIEGT
-433 YKTGPALIPPLIRPS
+433 KTGPALTPPVI
-448 ITVDAPD
+448 VDTSD
-455 IKAPRVAPRAGML
+455 IKAPRVARRAGML
-468 RRQMLEDREELTD
+468 RRQLLEDREELTD

-496 RVDGILGRYMDRDIT
+496 RVDGILGRYMSRDIT
-511 DMKDLPFDADRLIPD
+511 DVKALPFDEDALIPD

-531 LSPVLRAAILNIS
+531 LSPVLQDAILSIS

-551 NGNGLAGTLAW
+551 NGNGLAGTLEW

-568 IQSLGTSAPQRAQ
+568 IRSLGTSAPQRAQ
-581 LIHSTTSDA
+581 LIHRTTSGA
-590 IRRAVTI
+590 IKKAVRV
-597 ALRGGYSVEQL
+597 ALREGYSVEQL

-621 SIMTE
+621 SILTE

-633 IARTEVMRTQNKTSV
+633 IARTEVMRTQNQTSV
-648 GFYKEQGFN
+648 GFYKAQGFN
-657 FVRAD
+657 WVRAD
-662 DVDGDEDDT
+662 DVDGDEDDN
-671 YVDPSDPYGFTCAE
+671 YIDPGDPYGFTCAE

-696 ARIDD
+696 ANIDD

>member
-1 MERSL
+1 
-6 LSVIDTLRGIIK
+6 
-18 APAPGDIGATV
+18 
-29 PLTYD
+29 
-34 IGNAS
+34 
-39 YPDVSFANLAS
+39 
-50 EGYIK
+50 
-55 SEIVHACIREL
+55 
-66 AVGAASAQYEV
+66 
-77 IAPSTDG
+77 
-84 GTVAVERGPLF
+84 
-95 DLMKRPNPAMSWYQF
+95 
-110 IEEFVTYLQVAG
+110 
-122 NVYTYKERDRGNRVT
+122 
-137 ALQLLRP
+137 
-144 DRMRIVPG
+144 MRIVPG

-233 EEAATIRSR
+233 EEAATIRAR

-358 RASLDDRTSETTRV
+358 RASLDDRTSETTRG

-433 YKTGPALIPPLIRPS
+433 YKTGPALIPPLIHPS
-448 ITVDAPD
+448 MTVDAPD

-581 LIHSTTSDA
+581 LIHSTTSTA
-590 IRRAVTI
+590 IKRAVTI

-633 IARTEVMRTQNKTSV
+633 IARTEVMRTQNQTSV
-648 GFYKEQGFN
+648 GFYKAQGFN

-671 YVDPSDPYGFTCAE
+671 YIDPGDPYGFTCAE

-696 ARIDD
+696 ANIDD

-712 PRDFS
+712 PRDFN
-717 PEEVV
+717 PEETV

>member
-1 MERSL
+1 M
-6 LSVIDTLRGIIK
+6 SVIDAIRGIIK
-18 APAPGDIGATV
+18 APAPGDVGATV
-29 PLTYD
+29 PLNYD

-50 EGYIK
+50 EGYVK

-66 AVGAASAQYEV
+66 AVGAASAHYQV

-84 GTVAVERGPLF
+84 GTVSVERGPLY
-95 DLMKRPNPAMSWYQF
+95 DLMRRPNPAMSWYQF
-110 IEEFVTYLQVAG
+110 IEQFVTFLQVAG

-144 DRMRIVPG
+144 DRMRIVSG
-152 SYGAESYIYDVDG
+152 AYGAESYIYEVDG
-165 KDYMLPKDD
+165 KDYRLPKED

-183 SGDLYG
+183 GGDLYG

-233 EEAATIRSR
+233 EEASTIRSR

-247 GGKNNFHRVA
+247 GGSSNFHRVA

-281 NLTESRICSV
+281 NLTEARICSV
-291 FQVPAILIGANVGLQ
+291 FQVPAILVGANVGLQ

-348 EYITVNWAAM
+348 EYITVDWSAM

-372 NALFTGGVIT
+372 NALFAGGVIT
-382 LNEARSTLGFEAIAG
+382 LNEARSALGFEALDD
-397 GDVRRIQASMFE
+397 GDVRRIQASVFE
-409 VGEGEDVPVAVG
+409 VGEGGDVPVAVG
-421 AASIEE
+421 AASIAE
-427 GIAIED
+427 GASID
-433 YKTGPALIPPLIRPS
+433 GTKTGPALTPPV
-448 ITVDAPD
+448 TVDTSD
-455 IKAPRVAPRAGML
+455 IKAPRVARRAGML
-468 RRQMLEDREELTD
+468 RRQLLEDREQLTD
-481 ELTPKIQRYFRGLRN
+481 ELTPSIQRYFRGLRN
-496 RVDGILGRYMDRDIT
+496 RVDGILGRYMSRDIT
-511 DMKDLPFDADRLIPD
+511 DVKALPFDEDALIPD

-531 LSPVLRAAILNIS
+531 LSPVLRAAILSIS
-544 RKTFDAI
+544 KKTFDAI
-551 NGNGLAGTLAW
+551 NANGLAGTLEW

-581 LIHSTTSDA
+581 LIHRTTSGA
-590 IRRAVTI
+590 IKKAVRV
-597 ALRGGYSVEQL
+597 ALREGYSVEQL

-621 SIMTE
+621 SILTE

-633 IARTEVMRTQNKTSV
+633 IARTEVMRTQNQTSV

-662 DVDGDEDDT
+662 DVDGDENDT
-671 YVDPSDPYGFTCAE
+671 YVDPGDPYGFTCAE
-685 RHNQI
+685 RHNQV

-696 ARIDD
+696 ANIDD

-717 PEEVV
+717 PEEVT

>member
-1 MERSL
+1 M
-6 LSVIDTLRGIIK
+6 SVIDAIRGIIK
-18 APAPGDIGATV
+18 APAPGDVGATV
-29 PLTYD
+29 PLNYD

-39 YPDVSFANLAS
+39 YPDVSFQNLAS
-50 EGYIK
+50 EGYVK

-66 AVGAASAQYEV
+66 AVGAASAQYQV
-77 IAPSTDG
+77 IAPSTEG
-84 GTVAVERGPLF
+84 GTVSVERGPLY
-95 DLMKRPNPAMSWYQF
+95 DLMRRPNPAMSWYQF
-110 IEEFVTYLQVAG
+110 IEQFVTFLQVAG

-152 SYGAESYIYDVDG
+152 AYGAESYIYEVDG
-165 KDYMLPKDD
+165 KDYYLPKED

-183 SGDLYG
+183 GGDLYG

-233 EEAATIRSR
+233 EEASTIRSR

-247 GGKNNFHRVA
+247 GGSSNFHRVA

-291 FQVPAILIGANVGLQ
+291 FQVPAILVGANVGLQ

-342 QEYGGP
+342 REYGGP
-348 EYITVNWAAM
+348 EYITVDWSAM

-372 NALFTGGVIT
+372 TALFGNGVIT
-382 LNEARSTLGFEAIAG
+382 LNEARSALGFEAIQD
-397 GDVRRIQASMFE
+397 GDVRRIQASVFE
-409 VGEGEDVPVAVG
+409 VGEGGDVPVAVG
-421 AASIEE
+421 AASIAE
-427 GIAIED
+427 GASIEGT
-433 YKTGPALIPPLIRPS
+433 KTGPALTPPV
-448 ITVDAPD
+448 TVDTSD
-455 IKAPRVAPRAGML
+455 IKAPRVARRAGIL
-468 RRQMLEDREELTD
+468 RRQLLEDREELTD

-496 RVDGILGRYMDRDIT
+496 RVDGILGRYMSRDIT
-511 DMKDLPFDADRLIPD
+511 EIKALPFDEDALIPD

-531 LSPVLRAAILNIS
+531 LSPVLRAAILDIS
-544 RKTFDAI
+544 KKTFDAI
-551 NGNGLAGTLAW
+551 NGNGLAGTLEW

-581 LIHSTTSDA
+581 LIHRTTSGA
-590 IRRAVTI
+590 IKKAVRV
-597 ALRGGYSVEQL
+597 ALREGYSVEQL

-621 SIMTE
+621 SILTE

-633 IARTEVMRTQNKTSV
+633 IARTEVMRTQNQTSV
-648 GFYKEQGFN
+648 GFYKAQGFN
-657 FVRAD
+657 WVRAD
-662 DVDGDEDDT
+662 DVDGDENDT
-671 YVDPSDPYGFTCAE
+671 YIDPGDPNGFTCAE

-717 PEEVV
+717 PEETV

>member
-1 MERSL
+1 M
-6 LSVIDTLRGIIK
+6 SVIDTLRGIIK

-66 AVGAASAQYEV
+66 AVGAASAQYQV

-152 SYGAESYIYDVDG
+152 SYGAESYIYEVDG
-165 KDYMLPKDD
+165 KDYMLPKGD

-233 EEAATIRSR
+233 EEASTIRAR

-433 YKTGPALIPPLIRPS
+433 YKTGPALIPPLIHPS
-448 ITVDAPD
+448 MTVDAPD

-581 LIHSTTSDA
+581 LIHSTTSTA
-590 IRRAVTI
+590 IKRAVTI

-621 SIMTE
+621 SIMAE

-657 FVRAD
+657 WVRAD
-662 DVDGDEDDT
+662 DVDGDENDT
-671 YVDPSDPYGFTCAE
+671 YIDPSDPYGFTCAE

-712 PRDFS
+712 PRDFD
-717 PEEVV
+717 PEEVT

>member
-1 MERSL
+1 M
-6 LSVIDTLRGIIK
+6 SVIDAIRGIIK
-18 APAPGDIGATV
+18 APALGDIGATV
-29 PLTYD
+29 PLNYD

-50 EGYIK
+50 EGYVK

-66 AVGAASAQYEV
+66 AVGAASAHYQV
-77 IAPSTDG
+77 IAPSTEG
-84 GTVAVERGPLF
+84 GTVSVERGPLY
-95 DLMKRPNPAMSWYQF
+95 DLMRRPNPAMSWYQF
-110 IEEFVTYLQVAG
+110 IEQFVTFLQVAG

-144 DRMRIVPG
+144 DRIRIVSG
-152 SYGAESYIYDVDG
+152 AYGAESYIYEVDG
-165 KDYMLPKDD
+165 KDYRLPKED

-183 SGDLYG
+183 GGDLYG

-233 EEAATIRSR
+233 EEASTIRSR

-247 GGKNNFHRVA
+247 GGSSNFHRVA

-291 FQVPAILIGANVGLQ
+291 FQVPAILVGANVGLQ

-348 EYITVNWAAM
+348 EYITVDWSAM

-372 NALFTGGVIT
+372 TALFGNGVIT
-382 LNEARSTLGFEAIAG
+382 LNEARSALGFEALDD
-397 GDVRRIQASMFE
+397 GDVRRIQASVFE
-409 VGEGEDVPVAVG
+409 VGEGGDVPVAVG
-421 AASIEE
+421 AASIAE
-427 GIAIED
+427 GARRLGD
-433 YKTGPALIPPLIRPS
+433 VKTGSALTPPV
-448 ITVDAPD
+448 TVDTPD
-455 IKAPRVAPRAGML
+455 IKAPRVARRAGML
-468 RRQMLEDREELTD
+468 RRQLLEDREELTD
-481 ELTPKIQRYFRGLRN
+481 ELTPNIQRYFRGLRN
-496 RVDGILGRYMDRDIT
+496 RVDGILGRYMSRDIT
-511 DMKDLPFDADRLIPD
+511 DVKALPFDEDALIPD

-544 RKTFDAI
+544 KKTFDAI
-551 NGNGLAGTLAW
+551 NGNGLAGTLEW

-581 LIHSTTSDA
+581 LIHRTTSGA
-590 IRRAVTI
+590 IKKAVRV
-597 ALRGGYSVEQL
+597 ALREGYSVEQL

-621 SIMTE
+621 SILTE

-633 IARTEVMRTQNKTSV
+633 IARTEVMRTQNQTSV
-648 GFYKEQGFN
+648 GFYKAQGFN
-657 FVRAD
+657 WVRAD
-662 DVDGDEDDT
+662 DVDGDEDDN
-671 YVDPSDPYGFTCAE
+671 YIDPGDPYGFTCAE
-685 RHNQI
+685 RHNQV

-696 ARIDD
+696 ANIDD